1 MIFRMPD
8 TSVVV
13 MEFKK
18 KSRTV
23 PDPLVAVV
31 VKNSVPGASPLNE
44 EMLNADTTPVKMLR
58 LPVDVP

>member
-1 MIFRMPD
+1 MIFRMPP

-18 KSRTV
+18 KSRTS

-31 VKNSVPGASPLNE
+31 VKNSVPGVRAENEGMLIAS
-44 EMLNADTTPVKMLR
+44 TRPVKMLR
-58 LPVDVP
+58 LPVEIP